1 MNMPISVLSL
11 MLCVF
16 GITTGE
22 FVVAGILPD
31 VADGLDVS
39 IPAAGLLVTAYALGM
54 IFGGPVLTALTARY
68 QRKPLI
74 LVLLLIA
81 VVGNLASAVAPVY
94 GVAFAARVVTA
105 LVTSTFF
112 ANAIVIA
119 TSTVPPQK
127 AASTVAKLILGMNLA
142 MILGAPLGTWVGH
155 SFGWR
160 ATFVAIAVICA
171 LGFLMVTRFV
181 PPVANETSTSAFGEL
196 RVLRKAPVQMA
207 ILMTVVGNAGLLI
220 VFTYF
225 APLLTDL
232 AGFTADTVPVL
243 LLVYG
248 VGATVGN
255 LGGGWLSD
263 RALMPS
269 LVGLLTALTAALA
282 VAWAVGSSTV
292 GAAVM
297 VFVLGALGFSI
308 VPGTQARV
316 LGTASEAP
324 TLALAVNSS
333 AYQLAAALAS
343 WLGGRIIDS
352 GAGLKGIYPV
362 AAAITVLGVLASLF
376 AWFRDTRTAV
386 AAPATAPDAE
396 VTTA

>member
-1 MNMPISVLSL
+1 MSIRLLSL

-31 VADGLDVS
+31 VAQGLDVS
-39 IPAAGLLVTAYALGM
+39 IPAAGLLVTAYAIGM
-54 IFGGPVLTALTARY
+54 IFGGPVVTALTAKY
-68 QRKPLI
+68 PRKKLI
-74 LVLLLIA
+74 LVLLVIA
-81 VVGNLASAVAPVY
+81 VIGNILSAIAPVY
-94 GVAFAARVVTA
+94 SVALVARLITA

-119 TSTVPPQK
+119 VSTVAPEK
-127 AASTVAKLILGMNLA
+127 AASTVSKLILGMNLA
-142 MILGAPLGTWVGH
+142 MILGAPLGTFVGN

-160 ATFVAIAVICA
+160 ATFVAIAIICA
-171 LGFLMVTRFV
+171 LGLIMVTRFV
-181 PPVANETSTSAFGEL
+181 PDVANDTSTSAFGEL
-196 RVLRKAPVQMA
+196 RVLKKAPVQLA
-207 ILMTVVGNAGLLI
+207 ILVTVVGNAGLLI

-225 APLLTDL
+225 APLLTDIS
-232 AGFTADTVPVL
+232 GFSDSAVPIL

-255 LGGGWLSD
+255 LSGGWLAD

-269 LVGLLTALTAALA
+269 LVGLLAGLTAALLGM
-282 VAWAVGSSTV
+282 WAVGASLV
-292 GAAVM
+292 GSAIM
-297 VFVLGALGFSI
+297 VFLLGALGFSI

-316 LGTASEAP
+316 MGTASQAP

-343 WLGGRIIDS
+343 WLGGRIIDADS
-352 GAGLKGIYPV
+352 LGLRDIYPV
-362 AAAITVLGVLASLF
+362 AAGITVLGILTCLF
-376 AWFRDTRTAV
+376 AWQRDRRTAA
-386 AAPATAPDAE
+386 AAPKPGPDAE
-396 VTTA
+396 VSVA